1 MTIYNQIYTQMLKL
15 IKSGSWK
22 IGEKIPSENYL
33 KNHYKVNRLT
43 VRKALELLQ
52 NESLISKQKGSR
64 AKVISN
70 RSKPKVNFS
79 TTLDEPKL
87 KEIRSSMV
95 VDFGIKKSHT
105 SKKFNYENV
114 FEVKRFFYD
123 NKEPRYI
130 ARGQVLIS
138 AVPELSEKVFSLQKF
153 NHASLSEILVN
164 KFNFKI
170 YNQKI
175 VSNSIILT
183 KDEAD
188 FFQVSQNSA
197 ATKWVSFF
205 FDKDQH
211 LLLIDT
217 EISIKNIYIDLVY
230 KDFNNNEKV

>member
-43 VRKALELLQ
+43 IRKALEILQ

-105 SKKFNYENV
+105 SKKFNDENV

-205 FDKDQH
+205 FWQRSAFT
-211 LLLIDT
+211 L
-217 EISIKNIYIDLVY
+217 N
-230 KDFNNNEKV
+230 